1 LAIITNMQFVDFHAN
16 DGKLPFPRFGTAVAM
31 DGTRSNEEET
41 MYEQAHP
48 QRTVGKAVL
57 VTILA
62 FGALVA
68 MNPLSAD
75 SPHSESP
82 LVLKVTELA

>member
-1 LAIITNMQFVDFHAN
+1 
-16 DGKLPFPRFGTAVAM
+16 
-31 DGTRSNEEET
+31 

>member
-1 LAIITNMQFVDFHAN
+1 MHEQTHP
-16 DGKLPFPRFGTAVAM
+16 KRTFGA
-31 DGTRSNEEET
+31 
-41 MYEQAHP
+41 
-48 QRTVGKAVL
+48 AVL